1 MKKIISAFD
10 ALKLSNS
17 TKDYTLFLAKE
28 LPANITGIF
37 VEDLPLNA
45 SETLPRS
52 IGETKKLNASHKKDR
67 KEVIKAFETSC
78 KDARINYAVCRDNQ
92 TPIHEL
98 LHETIYADLLVINVN
113 ETFTEYPP
121 SPPVRTIR
129 QLLAET
135 QCPVL
140 VVPEEYKSVTK
151 IILLYDGS
159 PSSVYAIKIFNYLFK
174 NQNQLE
180 VEVVTVKTNIDDNVP
195 MSNGKLIREFM
206 NRQYPQATYTMLNGK
221 PEEAIPDY
229 IARQKDNA
237 IVVMGG
243 YQRSSVLRS
252 FKVTLTDALMR
263 NLKSPLFIA
272 FNK

>member
-10 ALKLSNS
+10 ALKLSDS
-17 TKDYTLFLAKE
+17 TKDYSLYLAKE
-28 LPANITGIF
+28 LPAIITGIF
-37 VEDLPLNA
+37 VEDQTQHNA
-45 SETLPRS
+45 DTLVRT
-52 IGETKKLNASHKKDR
+52 IGETKKINASHKKDR

-78 KDARINYAVCRDNQ
+78 KEARINYAVFRDNQ
-92 TPIHEL
+92 APIHEL
-98 LHETIYADLLVINVN
+98 LHESIYADLLVINVN
-113 ETFTEYPP
+113 ETFTQYPTV
-121 SPPVRTIR
+121 PPARSIR

-135 QCPVL
+135 QCPVFIA
-140 VVPEEYKSVTK
+140 PEVYKPVNK

-174 NQNQLE
+174 NINQLE
-180 VEVVTVKTNIDDNVP
+180 IEVVSVKPNDDDLLI
-195 MSNGKLIREFM
+195 SNGRLIREFM

-221 PEEAIPDY
+221 PEEAIPEY